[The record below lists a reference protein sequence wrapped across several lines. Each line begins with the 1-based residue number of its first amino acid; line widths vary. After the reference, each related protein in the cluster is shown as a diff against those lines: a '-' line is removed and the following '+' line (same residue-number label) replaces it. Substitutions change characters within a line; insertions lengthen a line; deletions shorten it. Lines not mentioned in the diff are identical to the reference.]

1 MLAPEGVPRHGG
13 RGRGLSTV
21 DRSGGRIYLLRSKT
35 EFRPN
40 PSRTGMPRRIHILPE
55 KLANQIAAGEVV
67 ERPASVVKELV
78 ENALDAGA
86 TRIEITVRNG
96 GKTEIRVSDDGH
108 GMGKEDALLSVDRHA
123 TSKIRAPEDLAAI
136 RTLGFRGEAL
146 PSIASVSR
154 FAIETAERDGDG
166 TRVLVTAGQIA
177 GVEECARRKGTSVSV
192 RSLFFNVPAR
202 AKFLKSTAT
211 ENRAIGDVVTTL
223 ALAQPHVAFTLD
235 SGARET
241 LALPA
246 TSTVGERIGGIWGA
260 DAADELI
267 PVAHRDGRVA
277 LTGLVQRPH
286 SSRPGGRKAYF
297 FVNGR
302 SFSDRYLARAVDR
315 AYKTT
320 IPQGVYPSF
329 FLFVEV
335 PDGDVDVNVHPAKAE
350 VRFRDRVG
358 VERALEEGVRA
369 ALAGL
374 ESTPSIGA
382 RAAESPSAGD
392 DAVPREHRYEIR
404 PGHGVGMVREPV
416 RPWGTPPGASPGN
429 ESGAATTAVDPVEA
443 QMALF
448 VTGGGGGAPAAEP
461 ARTPVAELIGPAAM
475 MWQVHNTYILAET
488 RQGLIL
494 VDQHSAHERVL
505 FEEIIHGFDTGELAS
520 QRLLFPI
527 TLRLSPAEYAIV
539 EQVRGVLER
548 AGFEVEPF
556 GGRAIIV
563 HSVPNPH
570 PYFDAERCLREMI
583 AELTGGSPLVD
594 SARTQH
600 QRIALTMACKGAIKA
615 GQKLTQREMTELFD
629 RLFATELP
637 YHDIHGRPTVIQL
650 SLAELHRRFGRS
662 G

>member
-1 MLAPEGVPRHGG
+1 
-13 RGRGLSTV
+13 
-21 DRSGGRIYLLRSKT
+21 
-35 EFRPN
+35 
-40 PSRTGMPRRIHILPE
+40 MPRRIHILPE

-86 TRIEITVRNG
+86 TRIEITIRNG
-96 GKTEIRVSDDGH
+96 GKTEIRVADDGH
-108 GMGKEDALLSVDRHA
+108 GMGKEDALLAMDRHA
-123 TSKIRAPEDLAAI
+123 TSKIRSQDDLAAI

-154 FAIETAERDGDG
+154 FSLETAERDGDG
-166 TRVLVTAGQIA
+166 TRVLVTAGAMA
-177 GVEECARRKGTSVSV
+177 GVEECARRRGTTVSI

-202 AKFLKSTAT
+202 AKFLRSTAS
-211 ENRAIGDVVTTL
+211 ENRAIGEVVTML

-235 SGARET
+235 SGARDVLT
-241 LALPA
+241 LPA
-246 TSTVGERIGGIWGA
+246 TSTVAERISALWGG

-267 PVAHRDGRVA
+267 PVAHRAGGVA
-277 LTGLVQRPH
+277 VTGLVQRPH
-286 SSRPGGRKAYF
+286 SSRPGGRRAYL

-302 SFSDRYLARAVDR
+302 AFGDRTLVKAVDR
-315 AYKTT
+315 AYRTT
-320 IPQGVYPSF
+320 IPQGVYPSL
-329 FLFVEV
+329 FLFLEV
-335 PDGDVDVNVHPAKAE
+335 PDGEVDVNVHPAKAE
-350 VRFRDRVG
+350 VRFRDRIG
-358 VERALEEGVRA
+358 VERAIEEAVRG

-382 RAAESPSAGD
+382 RPPQPESVPYASMSGGGAA
-392 DAVPREHRYEIR
+392 R
-404 PGHGVGMVREPV
+404 VREAAP
-416 RPWGTPPGASPGN
+416 RPWGSPQDPSAEPAAPAAAAEPF
-429 ESGAATTAVDPVEA
+429 ES

-448 VTGGGGGAPAAEP
+448 VTGASAAAPASPAQPAAVPAAE
-461 ARTPVAELIGPAAM
+461 LLGPAAA

-505 FEEIIHGFDTGELAS
+505 YEEICRGFDSGEMAS

-527 TLRLSPAEYAIV
+527 TLRLSPAEFAVV
-539 EQVRGVLER
+539 EQVTGVLER

-570 PYFDAERCLREMI
+570 PYFDAERCLREVI
-583 AELTGGSPLVD
+583 TELTEGSPLVE

-600 QRIALTMACKGAIKA
+600 QRIALSMACKGAIKA
-615 GQKLTQREMTELFD
+615 GQKLTQREMSELFD

>member
-1 MLAPEGVPRHGG
+1 
-13 RGRGLSTV
+13 
-21 DRSGGRIYLLRSKT
+21 
-35 EFRPN
+35 
-40 PSRTGMPRRIHILPE
+40 MPRRIHILPE

-86 TRIEITVRNG
+86 TRIEVTVRNG

-108 GMGKEDALLSVDRHA
+108 GMGKEDALLSIDRHA
-123 TSKIRAPEDLAAI
+123 TSKIRSPEDLASI

-154 FAIETAERDGDG
+154 FVVETAERDGDG
-166 TRVLVTAGQIA
+166 VRVMVTAGQIA
-177 GVEECARRKGTSVSV
+177 GVEECARRRGTSVSV

-202 AKFLKSTAT
+202 AKFLRSTAS
-211 ENRAIGDVVTTL
+211 ENRAIGEVVTTL

-235 SGARET
+235 SGARDV

-246 TSTVGERIGGIWGA
+246 TATVAERIGAIWGG

-267 PVAHRDGRVA
+267 PVTHRDGRVA
-277 LTGLVQRPH
+277 ITGLVQRPH
-286 SSRPGGRKAYF
+286 SSRPGGRKAYL

-302 SFSDRYLARAVDR
+302 SFSDRYLVRAVDR
-315 AYKTT
+315 AYRTT
-320 IPQGVYPSF
+320 IPQGVYPSL
-329 FLFVEV
+329 FLFLEV

-350 VRFRDRVG
+350 VRFRDRTG

-374 ESTPSIGA
+374 ASTPSIGLRGEGPEPA
-382 RAAESPSAGD
+382 PYA
-392 DAVPREHRYEIR
+392 IR
-404 PGHGVGMVREPV
+404 PGHGVRAVREPAAV
-416 RPWGTPPGASPGN
+416 YGSAASDASGDVAAVLAAPA
-429 ESGAATTAVDPVEA
+429 ESEA

-448 VTGGGGGAPAAEP
+448 VTGGGAPAAAQETAVP
-461 ARTPVAELIGPAAM
+461 PAELIGPAAM

-505 FEEIIHGFDTGELAS
+505 FEEIVRGFDTGEVAS

-527 TLRLSPAEYAIV
+527 TLRLSPAEYALV

-570 PYFDAERCLREMI
+570 PYFDAERCLRDMI
-583 AELTGGSPLVD
+583 AELANGSPLVD

-650 SLAELHRRFGRS
+650 SMAELHRRFGRS